1 MIGISDNPKAFALF
15 VMGEDESNS
24 PYFEAIPLEQKSV
37 RKFDYQQD
45 LTNLIQTYFKSHD
58 MGHLQQM
65 FEKIVVMGV
74 GFRAVIA
81 NEIAHRYGLRALLIN
96 PDIGDKTLPF
106 QLTNTQSVHVMIEE
120 DMADFSKQNYEQF
133 FAQAPKNWEVEFLRG
148 DCYGV
153 GGELQMAVADLA
165 ECSWAWIDD
174 ATWYGED

>member
-15 VMGEDESNS
+15 IMGKDEPDS
-24 PYFEAIPLEQKSV
+24 PYFKAIPLEQKSV
-37 RKFDYQQD
+37 RKLDYQQNLSD
-45 LTNLIQTYFKSHD
+45 LINNYQYSHD
-58 MGHLQQM
+58 IEHLHQM
-65 FEKIVVMGV
+65 FEKIVVVGV
-74 GFRAVIA
+74 GFGAVIA

-120 DMADFSKQNYEQF
+120 EMADSSKQNYKQF
-133 FAQAPKNWEVEFLRG
+133 FAQAPKNWEVEFVRG